1 LIGLHPLMV
10 PERTRESSIDIQP
23 SFFIVR
29 ERVRDKTMGM
39 HIRSTSELTS
49 SAGSGSQDSLVT
61 RLERLS
67 YQSSEERLML
77 AILKDAV
84 DCIERYRDG
93 RRASSRPEYKAAL
106 AWVHTH
112 DHTWL
117 FSFEN
122 ICVGLDLNSDR
133 LRTALESPPLRTT
146 PTVSHGDTF
155 LPTVSVTHRL
165 APRSRP
171 RH

>member
-1 LIGLHPLMV
+1 
-10 PERTRESSIDIQP
+10 
-23 SFFIVR
+23 
-29 ERVRDKTMGM
+29 
-39 HIRSTSELTS
+39 
-49 SAGSGSQDSLVT
+49 
-61 RLERLS
+61 
-67 YQSSEERLML
+67 ML

-84 DCIERYRDG
+84 ECIERYRYG

-117 FSFEN
+117 FSFDN

-133 LRTALESPPLRTT
+133 LRAALELPALRTT
-146 PTVSHGDTF
+146 TESRADTF

-165 APRSRP
+165 APRSRQ